1 MWRAD
6 DRTVPTIPKR
16 KMRLRMKMEKEGAR
30 RMKKKKRR
38 TMKMMKRED
47 AMLQVSR
54 LSFNLGA

>member
-1 MWRAD
+1 
-6 DRTVPTIPKR
+6 
-16 KMRLRMKMEKEGAR
+16 MKMEKVGAR
-30 RMKKKKRR
+30 RTKKKR

>member
-1 MWRAD
+1 
-6 DRTVPTIPKR
+6 
-16 KMRLRMKMEKEGAR
+16 MKMEKVGAR
-30 RMKKKKRR
+30 RTKKKRR